1 MLVVNTTNELK
12 LKVKWFC
19 HTAKKTAMQIS
30 SHLQKYPSGKTSFFK
45 ISGKLFMEIR

>member
-19 HTAKKTAMQIS
+19 HTAKKYRNADFFTFT
-30 SHLQKYPSGKTSFFK
+30 KKSFRENF
-45 ISGKLFMEIR
+45 IF